1 MFLMRIF
8 CRMKPILKK
17 IIIVVVCAFAL
28 IGMTFTAVFIG
39 MQLGVFNVRGSIA
52 ERNKFFTDPSNATSS
67 YDTTLDVPCVDVTK
81 TSCLWNETPEW
92 AVIKNALQK
101 DDAVIARV
109 SQETGVSK
117 RMIASV
123 VIPEQSR
130 FFTSNRE
137 VFKRY
142 FEPMK
147 ILGSM
152 SQFSLGVSGI
162 KEETARKIEAN
173 MQDTHSVFYP
183 GPKMEVLIAYAS
195 STDHDKELYR
205 RLTDAKDHYYSY
217 LYTALFIK
225 EIQAQ
230 WKKEGYDVTQKPE
243 VIVTLF
249 NIGFDKSK
257 PNAQPVVGGSLITL
271 GGNNY
276 IYGELG
282 TNFYLSEEL
291 TDIFPR

>member
-1 MFLMRIF
+1 
-8 CRMKPILKK
+8 MKPIFKK
-17 IIIVVVCAFAL
+17 VVIVIVGIFAC
-28 IGMTFTAVFIG
+28 IGMTFTVVFVG
-39 MQLGVFNVRGSIA
+39 MQFGIFNVRGSIG
-52 ERNKFFTDPSNATSS
+52 ERNKFFTDSLSSATTTFQ
-67 YDTTLDVPCVDVTK
+67 YDLTLDVPCVNASKKV
-81 TSCLWNETPEW
+81 CLWNETPEW
-92 AVIKNALQK
+92 MVIKSALQK
-101 DDAVIARV
+101 DEAVILRV

-117 RMIASV
+117 RMIAAV

-162 KEETARKIEAN
+162 KIETAQDIEKN
-173 MQDTHSVFYP
+173 MGDEHSVFYP
-183 GPKMEVLIAYAS
+183 GSNMTKLVRYAS
-195 STDHDKELYR
+195 STDPEKELYY

-230 WKKEGYDVTQKPE
+230 WKREGYDITQKPE
-243 VIVTLF
+243 VVVTLF

-257 PNAQPVVGGSLITL
+257 PNTSPVAGGSEIVL
-271 GGNNY
+271 GGQTY
-276 IYGELG
+276 LYGQLG
-282 TNFYLSEEL
+282 TNFYHSEEL
-291 TDIFPR
+291 VDIFPR